1 MQENDNY
8 HSGNS
13 NNNNSNKKGKE
24 KFSKGNKRLRR
35 ESTQDEPITVASA
48 LPRKVDRGILSRID
62 PSKPLHGTK
71 LDAIAE
77 YVTSVPADEKVIVFS
92 QFGDMLDLTQY
103 WLQRRFVKSVKL
115 CGSLTLSQRQSV
127 LQAFLHDP
135 TVRVILISLKA
146 GG

>member
-1 MQENDNY
+1 MQD
-8 HSGNS
+8 
-13 NNNNSNKKGKE
+13 
-24 KFSKGNKRLRR
+24 
-35 ESTQDEPITVASA
+35 ESTTTAAATAAPS
-48 LPRKVDRGILSRID
+48 RKVDRGILSRID
-62 PSKPLHGTK
+62 PNKPLHGTK

-115 CGSLTLSQRQSV
+115 CGSLTLTQRQSV

-146 GG
+146 GGEGLNLQVANHVVLIDPWWNPAV